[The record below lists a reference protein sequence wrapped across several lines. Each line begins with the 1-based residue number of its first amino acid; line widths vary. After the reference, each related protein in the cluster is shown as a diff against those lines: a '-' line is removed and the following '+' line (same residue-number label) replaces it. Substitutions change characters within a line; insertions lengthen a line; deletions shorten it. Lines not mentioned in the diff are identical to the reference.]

1 MSGPILLP
9 PFDLRSRSQ
18 QYTERTLDTPG
29 WVHFSTI
36 MNDILQRKDP
46 ERYSDEGRPD
56 NIKYMNWMM
65 GLVLERAL
73 ELAWLDRE
81 MEIRPELIRPGE
93 LRYPVVEDGSSGII
107 ITPDAFDTKLGRPEE
122 YKFTKKTCRTPI
134 TDDKFW
140 HYWTQLMC
148 QCKVAGCLTG
158 VLRVLFV
165 NGNNSRDPLDPD
177 SGYVIRSWAWTWTQ
191 LQIDERWAMIV
202 GHGIRYGFLRVA

>member
-1 MSGPILLP
+1 MSVPVLLP

-18 QYTERTLDTPG
+18 QYTERTPDTPG

-36 MNDILQRKDP
+36 LNDLLIKKDP
-46 ERYSDEGRPD
+46 TRYSDEGRHD
-56 NIKYMNWMM
+56 DVKWMNFMM

-81 MEIRPELIRPGE
+81 MEVRPELIRPGE
-93 LRYPVVEDGSSGII
+93 LRCPINEDGSSGII
-107 ITPDAFDTKLGRPEE
+107 ITPDAFDTGLGRPEE
-122 YKFTKKTCRTPI
+122 YKLTKMSCRQPI

-140 HYWTQLMC
+140 KYWTQLMC

-158 VLRVLFV
+158 VLRVLHI
-165 NGNNSRDPLDPD
+165 NGNYSRDDKDPE
-177 SGYVIRSWAWTWTQ
+177 SGYVIKSWEWTWTQ

-202 GHGIRYGFLRVA
+202 GHGIRAGLLKVA